1 LEQTTSFQSAI
12 RTDDEIESVKEIVG
26 DFLTEISIQFDPTGW
41 VEMLDIGSGRD
52 EESQMDGFV
61 EEIISQIQEV
71 RDLDDGKIQ
80 KDYVI
85 ELENDE
91 VNFTPPV
98 DFRTSWDSAADT
110 ILQDSS
116 QNSLRFYVS
125 LIGNANDNY
134 IRVNFCLASMNVI
147 VDSNGNLTPVSI
159 VDEYPLGDGMA
170 NLAATA
176 TNKETFFD
184 LGNMT
189 RLSAIRFREIIRTKL
204 QRLNE

>member
-1 LEQTTSFQSAI
+1 
-12 RTDDEIESVKEIVG
+12 
-26 DFLTEISIQFDPTGW
+26 
-41 VEMLDIGSGRD
+41 
-52 EESQMDGFV
+52 
-61 EEIISQIQEV
+61 
-71 RDLDDGKIQ
+71 
-80 KDYVI
+80 VI

-91 VNFTPPV
+91 VNFTAPV

-125 LIGNANDNY
+125 LIGNAKDNY

-147 VDSNGNLTPVSI
+147 LDSNGNLTPVSI